1 MANTSIDLVGLDF
14 STIKSNLKNFLKTN
28 TQFKDVDFEGSN
40 INVLL
45 DLLAYNTYLN
55 GYYTNMVAS
64 EMFLDSAQ
72 LRDSIISHAKELN
85 YLPRSFISSKAKITV
100 DITPSA
106 AVSSVA
112 IPKFTSF
119 TTRLGS
125 STYTFSTDET
135 VVLTASNNGVFSL
148 TTDVYEGSVVSD
160 TFVVDASNTNQRFVL
175 SNQTV
180 DTSQIEVIVY
190 EDSGSSQLTYTQA
203 YGLLGVKNT
212 TQAFFVQAAENS
224 QYEILFGDDVFG
236 RRPKSGS
243 YVVAKYR
250 ATSGELPNGASK
262 FAVDGPIDGHAN
274 VSVSIVTAAA
284 GGSVAETV
292 ESIKFNAPRSFQTQD
307 RAVTASD
314 YETLLKTRFADI
326 QTISV
331 FGGEEADPPQFG
343 KVFISVDVADADG
356 APETRK
362 EAYLDYIQAK
372 TPLTIN
378 VNFVDPEFMYARVYS
393 TVLYNVNNTTKTYAD
408 IKSLV
413 QAGISGYNLNSL
425 SDFKSTLF
433 ISELSDAINKA
444 DTSIVSND
452 TKIKL
457 VRRLIVPTN
466 TQTNIV
472 TTFDNALQTETGVK
486 LKQDEI
492 HYGHTITSTTFTIDN
507 IPCMLVDDSLGKLYV
522 ATEDTNAVDVLKEVG
537 TVDYVTGK
545 VVINSLTVD
554 SYVGNYIELRAT
566 PLTQNV
572 SSKKNTILLI
582 DDYDVEV
589 NVVGIKR

>member
-14 STIKSNLKNFLKTN
+14 ASLKSNLKNFLKTN

-85 YLPRSFISSKAKITV
+85 YLPRSFISSRAKITV
-100 DITPSA
+100 DITPSSP
-106 AVSSVA
+106 VSSVA
-112 IPKFTSF
+112 VPKFTSF

-160 TFVVDASNTNQRFVL
+160 TFVVDNANTNQRFVL

-180 DTSQIEVIVY
+180 DTSQIEVLVY
-190 EDSGSSQLTYTQA
+190 EDSGSSLLTYTQS
-203 YGLLGVKNT
+203 YGLLGVKNSS
-212 TQAFFVQAAENS
+212 QVFFVQAAENS
-224 QYEILFGDDVFG
+224 QYEILFGDGVFG

-250 ATSGELPNGASK
+250 ATSGELPNGATK

-274 VSVSIVTAAA
+274 VSVSTVTTAA

-343 KVFISVDVADADG
+343 KVFMSVDVADADG

-362 EAYLDYIQAK
+362 QAYLEYIQTK

-378 VNFVDPEFMYARVYS
+378 VDFVEPEFMYTRVYS
-393 TVLYNVNNTTKTYAD
+393 SVLYNVNNTTKTYAD
-408 IKSLV
+408 IKSLI

-433 ISELSDAINKA
+433 ISELSDAINNA
-444 DTSIVSND
+444 DTSIISND

-457 VRRLIVPTN
+457 VRRLVIPTN
-466 TQTNIV
+466 TRTNVV
-472 TTFDNALQTETGVK
+472 TTFDNPLQTETGVK
-486 LKQDEI
+486 LKTDEI
-492 HYGHTITSTTFTIDN
+492 HYGHTITSTTFTINN
-507 IPCMLVDDSLGKLYV
+507 IPCILVDDSLGKLFI
-522 ATEDTNAVDVLKEVG
+522 ATEDANAVDVLKEIG
-537 TVDYVTGK
+537 TVNYETGK
-545 VVINSLTVD
+545 VNINGFAVD

-566 PLTQNV
+566 PRTQNV

-589 NVVGIKR
+589 NVAGIKR

>member
-14 STIKSNLKNFLKTN
+14 SSLKSNLKNFLKTN

-72 LRDSIISHAKELN
+72 MRDSIISHAKELN
-85 YLPRSFISSKAKITV
+85 YLPRSFISAKAKITV
-100 DITPSA
+100 DITPST

-119 TTRLGS
+119 TSRLGS
-125 STYTFSTDET
+125 STYTFSTNET
-135 VVLTASNNGVFSL
+135 IVLTTSNNGVFSL
-148 TTDVYEGSVVSD
+148 TTDVFEGSVVTD
-160 TFVVDASNTNQRFVL
+160 TFVVDNSNTSQRFVL

-180 DTSQIEVIVY
+180 DTSQIEVLVY
-190 EDSGSSQLTYTQA
+190 EDGGSTQLTFTQA
-203 YGLLGVKNT
+203 YGLIGVKNSS
-212 TQAFFVQAAENS
+212 QVFFVQAAENS
-224 QYEILFGDDVFG
+224 QYELLFGDSVFG

-250 ATSGELPNGASK
+250 ATSGELPNGAST
-262 FAVDGPIDGHAN
+262 FVVDGPIDGHVN
-274 VSVSIVTAAA
+274 VSVETISAAA
-284 GGSVAETV
+284 GGSVAETI

-314 YETLLKTRFADI
+314 YETLLKSRFADI

-331 FGGEEADPPQFG
+331 YGGEEADPPQFG

-362 EAYLDYIQAK
+362 QAYLDYIQTK

-378 VNFVDPEFMYARVYS
+378 VDFVDPEFMYVRVNTS
-393 TVLYNVNNTTKTYAD
+393 VLYNVNNTTKTYAD
-408 IKSLV
+408 IKSLI

-433 ISELSDAINKA
+433 ISELSNAIDQSDN
-444 DTSIVSND
+444 SIVSND
-452 TKIKL
+452 TQIKL
-457 VRRLIVPTN
+457 VRRLIIPTG
-466 TQTNIV
+466 TSTNIV
-472 TTFDNALQTETGVK
+472 TTFDNPLQTETGVK
-486 LKQDEI
+486 LKTDEV
-492 HYGHTITSTTFTIDN
+492 HYGHTITSTTFTINN
-507 IPCMLVDDSLGKLYV
+507 IPCILVDDSLGALYV
-522 ATEDTNAVDVLKEVG
+522 ATEEANAVDVLRQVG
-537 TVDYVTGK
+537 TVDYTTGK
-545 VVINSLTVD
+545 VTINALTVD
-554 SYVGNYIELRAT
+554 SYAGNYIELRAV
-566 PLTQNV
+566 PHTQNV

>member
-14 STIKSNLKNFLKTN
+14 ASIKSNLKNFLKTN

-40 INVLL
+40 ISVLL

-72 LRDSIISHAKELN
+72 MRDSIISHAKELN

-100 DITPSA
+100 DITPSSI
-106 AVSSVA
+106 VSSVA
-112 IPKFTSF
+112 VPKFTSF
-119 TTRLGS
+119 TSRFGS
-125 STYTFSTDET
+125 STYTFSTNET
-135 VVLTASNNGVFSL
+135 VVLTTSNNGVFSL
-148 TTDVYEGSVVSD
+148 TTDVFEGSVVTD
-160 TFVVDASNTNQRFVL
+160 TFVVDNANTNQRFVL

-180 DTSQIEVIVY
+180 DTSQVEVIVY

-203 YGLLGVKNT
+203 YGLLGVKSAS
-212 TQAFFVQAAENS
+212 QVFFVQAAENS
-224 QYEILFGDDVFG
+224 QYEILFGDNVFG

-243 YVVAKYR
+243 YVVARYR
-250 ATSGELPNGASK
+250 ATSGELPNGATK
-262 FAVDGPIDGHAN
+262 FIADGPIDGHAN
-274 VSVSIVTAAA
+274 VSVATVTSAA
-284 GGSVAETV
+284 GGSVAETI

-314 YETLLKTRFADI
+314 YETLLKSRFADI

-331 FGGEEADPPQFG
+331 FGGEEADPPQYG

-362 EAYLDYIQAK
+362 QAYLDYIQSK

-378 VNFVDPEFMYARVYS
+378 VDFVDPEFMYVRVNS

-433 ISELSDAINKA
+433 ISELTNAIDQA
-444 DTSIVSND
+444 DSSIVSSD

-466 TQTNIV
+466 TSTNII
-472 TTFDNALQTETGVK
+472 TTFDNALQPETGVK

-492 HYGHTITSTTFTIDN
+492 HYGHTVTSTTFTINN
-507 IPCMLVDDSLGKLYV
+507 IPCILVDDSRGKIFI
-522 ATEDTNAVDVLKEVG
+522 ATEDANAVDVLREVG
-537 TVDYVTGK
+537 TVDYNTGK
-545 VVINSLTVD
+545 VTINSLVVD
-554 SYVGNYIELRAT
+554 SYVGNYIELRAV
-566 PLTQNV
+566 PASQNV
-572 SSKKNTILLI
+572 SSKKNTILLV

>member
-1 MANTSIDLVGLDF
+1 M
-14 STIKSNLKNFLKTN
+14 
-28 TQFKDVDFEGSN
+28 
-40 INVLL
+40 
-45 DLLAYNTYLN
+45 
-55 GYYTNMVAS
+55 
-64 EMFLDSAQ
+64 
-72 LRDSIISHAKELN
+72 
-85 YLPRSFISSKAKITV
+85 
-100 DITPSA
+100 
-106 AVSSVA
+106 
-112 IPKFTSF
+112 
-119 TTRLGS
+119 
-125 STYTFSTDET
+125 
-135 VVLTASNNGVFSL
+135 
-148 TTDVYEGSVVSD
+148 YEGSVVSD

-180 DTSQIEVIVY
+180 DTSRIEVIVY
-190 EDSGSSQLTYTQA
+190 EDSGSSQLTFTQA

-262 FAVDGPIDGHAN
+262 FAADGPIDGHAN
-274 VSVSIVTAAA
+274 VSVSIVAAGA
-284 GGSVAETV
+284 GGSVAETI

-314 YETLLKTRFADI
+314 YETLLKTRFPDI

-362 EAYLDYIQAK
+362 EAYLDYIQTK

-378 VNFVDPEFMYARVYS
+378 VNFVDPEFMYVRVYS

-433 ISELSDAINKA
+433 ISELSNAINKA

-452 TKIKL
+452 TKVKL

-507 IPCMLVDDSLGKLYV
+507 IPCVLVDDSLGKLYV
-522 ATEDTNAVDVLKEVG
+522 ATEDANAVDVLKEVG